1 MAKRGRKSQAEAE
14 QPFAVIEGT
23 FVRRPEP
30 PHDLTEDEAVIW
42 RGVVAGEPAEWFTTE
57 ATRGLLKNYCRH
69 QATADKL
76 TAVIN
81 IFEVSWLKSADGVK
95 RFNDLARMRDR
106 QVHAAVSLATKL
118 RLTNQ
123 ARFSAAA
130 ASTATR
136 KTAPGLKPWEA

>member
-1 MAKRGRKSQAEAE
+1 
-14 QPFAVIEGT
+14 
-23 FVRRPEP
+23 
-30 PHDLTEDEAVIW
+30 
-42 RGVVAGEPAEWFTTE
+42 VAGEPAERFST
-57 ATRGLLKNYCRH
+57 AGTRGLLKNYCRH

-81 IFEVSWLKSADGVK
+81 IFEVGWLKSADGVK

-106 QVHAAVSLATKL
+106 EVHATVALATKL

-136 KTAPGLKPWEA
+136 NAPKGLKPWEA